1 MAILTALLELL
12 QSQVF
17 VAFWDALL
25 ALLGIGGAA

>member
-1 MAILTALLELL
+1 MGIIQLFLELL

-25 ALLGIGGAA
+25 SLFGGTT